1 MGQSNKEDLIAEIN
15 RPRGAIKEKMK
26 KSKRLKPRY
35 KLLYNKLKL
44 FKMKILTCLRRLMKK
59 ERRILNNLL

>member
-1 MGQSNKEDLIAEIN
+1 VGQSNKEDLIAEIN

-44 FKMKILTCLRRLMKK
+44 FKMKILTCLRR
-59 ERRILNNLL
+59 